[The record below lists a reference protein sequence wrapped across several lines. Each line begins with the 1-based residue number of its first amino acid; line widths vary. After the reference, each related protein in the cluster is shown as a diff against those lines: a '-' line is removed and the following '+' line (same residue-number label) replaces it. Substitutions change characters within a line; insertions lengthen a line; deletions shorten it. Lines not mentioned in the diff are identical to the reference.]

1 MKFRLDTVLSLLMFL
16 AFFLPWGKGF
26 IAGSGYSFATSP
38 NANLQFLF
46 VVPVLA
52 GIVFLTSFM
61 PIENRWARILAGLIP
76 LVAVIWAINT
86 FSGQMNLG
94 VFEFLKLVPAFLTWG
109 FYISLALASAL
120 LLNGIWGLKKSPNKA

>member
-38 NANLQFLF
+38 
-46 VVPVLA
+46 
-52 GIVFLTSFM
+52 SFM
-61 PIENRWARILAGLIP
+61 PIENRWARILAGLMP